1 MFDMT
6 LAKYSNIMIKI
17 PISTPTNIPIQI
29 DMKISIFKYI
39 LSIYKRLI
47 YLIKKCNLLYN

>member
-29 DMKISIFKYI
+29 DMKISIFEYI
-39 LSIYKRLI
+39 LSLYKRLMD
-47 YLIKKCNLLYN
+47 LIKILNLLYN